1 MFPERVKSVTLDK
14 SRITYYLQTQG
25 RVQTHAEYPINPELY
40 QVEDLAFDCSVRSNQ
55 YLPDYAIKGYFT
67 VDENLQHPVFI
78 ENTNGPH
85 LLYITGI
92 PRNLPEVERNRF
104 RFQEHIWLSYWE
116 DKHIGYLFQVVTR
129 EQALTHLINPITYK
143 IQSTMKTQ
151 EYVKQFKLDREHY
164 NFNREKFM
172 EAFGQ
177 EFKDRI
183 EATITACKKM
193 QVQFTYEKF
202 LHAIKEQQDKFWN
215 ISNKKVGEPFSEG
228 LFSAFFALHVIPLR
242 ASLFPNIHT
251 KLEKKKAIERYAKI
265 KVELE
270 AAEKERQEREKK
282 MEPVVNALMTYA
294 VAKSLAKQS
303 KQVGNKPKG
312 KK

>member
-1 MFPERVKSVTLDK
+1 V
-14 SRITYYLQTQG
+14 
-25 RVQTHAEYPINPELY
+25 
-40 QVEDLAFDCSVRSNQ
+40 
-55 YLPDYAIKGYFT
+55 
-67 VDENLQHPVFI
+67 
-78 ENTNGPH
+78 
-85 LLYITGI
+85 
-92 PRNLPEVERNRF
+92 
-104 RFQEHIWLSYWE
+104 
-116 DKHIGYLFQVVTR
+116 
-129 EQALTHLINPITYK
+129 
-143 IQSTMKTQ
+143 KTQ
-151 EYVKQFKLDREHY
+151 EYIKQFKLDQEHY

-183 EATITACKKM
+183 EAIITACKKM

-202 LHAIKEQQDKFWN
+202 LHAIKDQQNKFWN

-242 ASLFPNIHT
+242 ASLFPDIHT
-251 KLEKKKAIERYAKI
+251 ELEEKRRKAIKRYAKI
-265 KVELE
+265 KAELE

-282 MEPVVNALMTYA
+282 MKPVINAMMTYA

-312 KK
+312 KRSKS

>member
-1 MFPERVKSVTLDK
+1 
-14 SRITYYLQTQG
+14 
-25 RVQTHAEYPINPELY
+25 
-40 QVEDLAFDCSVRSNQ
+40 
-55 YLPDYAIKGYFT
+55 
-67 VDENLQHPVFI
+67 
-78 ENTNGPH
+78 
-85 LLYITGI
+85 
-92 PRNLPEVERNRF
+92 
-104 RFQEHIWLSYWE
+104 
-116 DKHIGYLFQVVTR
+116 
-129 EQALTHLINPITYK
+129 
-143 IQSTMKTQ
+143 MKTQ

-164 NFNREKFM
+164 DFNREKFM

-202 LHAIKEQQDKFWN
+202 LHAIKEQQDKFRN

-242 ASLFPNIHT
+242 ASLFPNIHD
-251 KLEKKKAIERYAKI
+251 KLEKRRKAIERDAKI
-265 KVELE
+265 KAELE
-270 AAEKERQEREKK
+270 AAEKKRQEMEKK
-282 MEPVVNALMTYA
+282 MGPVVNALMTYA
-294 VAKSLAKQS
+294 AAKSLAKQS

>member
-1 MFPERVKSVTLDK
+1 
-14 SRITYYLQTQG
+14 
-25 RVQTHAEYPINPELY
+25 
-40 QVEDLAFDCSVRSNQ
+40 
-55 YLPDYAIKGYFT
+55 
-67 VDENLQHPVFI
+67 
-78 ENTNGPH
+78 
-85 LLYITGI
+85 
-92 PRNLPEVERNRF
+92 
-104 RFQEHIWLSYWE
+104 
-116 DKHIGYLFQVVTR
+116 
-129 EQALTHLINPITYK
+129 
-143 IQSTMKTQ
+143 MKTQ
-151 EYVKQFKLDREHY
+151 EYVNQFKLDREHY

-242 ASLFPNIHT
+242 ASLFPNIHD
-251 KLEKKKAIERYAKI
+251 KLEERRKAIERDAKI
-265 KVELE
+265 KAELE
-270 AAEKERQEREKK
+270 AAEKKRQEMEKK
-282 MEPVVNALMTYA
+282 MEPVVNTLRAYA
-294 VAKSLAKQS
+294 IAKSLAKQS

>member
-1 MFPERVKSVTLDK
+1 
-14 SRITYYLQTQG
+14 
-25 RVQTHAEYPINPELY
+25 
-40 QVEDLAFDCSVRSNQ
+40 
-55 YLPDYAIKGYFT
+55 
-67 VDENLQHPVFI
+67 
-78 ENTNGPH
+78 
-85 LLYITGI
+85 
-92 PRNLPEVERNRF
+92 
-104 RFQEHIWLSYWE
+104 
-116 DKHIGYLFQVVTR
+116 
-129 EQALTHLINPITYK
+129 
-143 IQSTMKTQ
+143 MKTR

-172 EAFGQ
+172 ETFGQ

-215 ISNKKVGEPFSEG
+215 ISNKKIGEPFSEG

-242 ASLFPNIHT
+242 ASLFPNLHA
-251 KLEKKKAIERYAKI
+251 KLEEKRKKAIESNAKI
-265 KVELE
+265 KAELW
-270 AAEKERQEREKK
+270 AAEKKRREMEKK
-282 MEPVVNALMTYA
+282 MKSVVNALMTYE

-303 KQVGNKPKG
+303 KQVGNKPKR

>member
-1 MFPERVKSVTLDK
+1 
-14 SRITYYLQTQG
+14 
-25 RVQTHAEYPINPELY
+25 
-40 QVEDLAFDCSVRSNQ
+40 
-55 YLPDYAIKGYFT
+55 
-67 VDENLQHPVFI
+67 
-78 ENTNGPH
+78 
-85 LLYITGI
+85 
-92 PRNLPEVERNRF
+92 
-104 RFQEHIWLSYWE
+104 
-116 DKHIGYLFQVVTR
+116 
-129 EQALTHLINPITYK
+129 
-143 IQSTMKTQ
+143 MKTQ

-172 EAFGQ
+172 ETFGQ

-228 LFSAFFALHVIPLR
+228 LFSAFFALYVIPLR
-242 ASLFPNIHT
+242 ASLFPNIHD
-251 KLEKKKAIERYAKI
+251 KLEKKRKAIERDAKI
-265 KVELE
+265 KAELE
-270 AAEKERQEREKK
+270 AAEKKRQEMEKK
-282 MEPVVNALMTYA
+282 MGPVVNALMTYA
-294 VAKSLAKQS
+294 AAKSLAKQS

>member
-1 MFPERVKSVTLDK
+1 
-14 SRITYYLQTQG
+14 
-25 RVQTHAEYPINPELY
+25 
-40 QVEDLAFDCSVRSNQ
+40 
-55 YLPDYAIKGYFT
+55 
-67 VDENLQHPVFI
+67 
-78 ENTNGPH
+78 
-85 LLYITGI
+85 
-92 PRNLPEVERNRF
+92 
-104 RFQEHIWLSYWE
+104 
-116 DKHIGYLFQVVTR
+116 
-129 EQALTHLINPITYK
+129 
-143 IQSTMKTQ
+143 MKTQ
-151 EYVKQFKLDREHY
+151 RYVEQFKLDRKHY

-183 EATITACKKM
+183 GATITACKKM

-215 ISNKKVGEPFSEG
+215 ISNKKVGEPFSKD

-242 ASLFPNIHT
+242 ASLFPNIHA
-251 KLEKKKAIERYAKI
+251 KLEEKKRKAKMDAKI
-265 KVELE
+265 KAELE

-303 KQVGNKPKG
+303 KQVGNKPKV

>member
-1 MFPERVKSVTLDK
+1 
-14 SRITYYLQTQG
+14 
-25 RVQTHAEYPINPELY
+25 
-40 QVEDLAFDCSVRSNQ
+40 
-55 YLPDYAIKGYFT
+55 
-67 VDENLQHPVFI
+67 
-78 ENTNGPH
+78 
-85 LLYITGI
+85 
-92 PRNLPEVERNRF
+92 
-104 RFQEHIWLSYWE
+104 
-116 DKHIGYLFQVVTR
+116 
-129 EQALTHLINPITYK
+129 
-143 IQSTMKTQ
+143 MKTQ
-151 EYVKQFKLDREHY
+151 EYIKQFKLDREHY

-228 LFSAFFALHVIPLR
+228 LFSAFFALYVIPLR
-242 ASLFPNIHT
+242 ASLFPNIHD
-251 KLEKKKAIERYAKI
+251 KLEKRRKAIERDAKI
-265 KVELE
+265 KAELE
-270 AAEKERQEREKK
+270 AAKKKRQEMEKK
-282 MEPVVNALMTYA
+282 MGPVVNALMTYA
-294 VAKSLAKQS
+294 AAKSLAKQS

>member
-1 MFPERVKSVTLDK
+1 
-14 SRITYYLQTQG
+14 
-25 RVQTHAEYPINPELY
+25 
-40 QVEDLAFDCSVRSNQ
+40 
-55 YLPDYAIKGYFT
+55 
-67 VDENLQHPVFI
+67 
-78 ENTNGPH
+78 
-85 LLYITGI
+85 
-92 PRNLPEVERNRF
+92 
-104 RFQEHIWLSYWE
+104 
-116 DKHIGYLFQVVTR
+116 
-129 EQALTHLINPITYK
+129 
-143 IQSTMKTQ
+143 MKTQ
-151 EYVKQFKLDREHY
+151 EYVKQFKLDLEHY

-177 EFKDRI
+177 EFRDRI
-183 EATITACKKM
+183 EATITSCKKM

-202 LHAIKEQQDKFWN
+202 LHAIKEQHDKFWN
-215 ISNKKVGEPFSEG
+215 ISNKKAGEPFSEG

-242 ASLFPNIHT
+242 EILFPNIHA
-251 KLEKKKAIERYAKI
+251 KLEEKKRRQLKRDAKI
-265 KVELE
+265 KAELE